1 MQVAVVAE
9 GKSDHSAWLWHDIT
23 MVITTEEV
31 SNEEAKKLMC
41 TAHQNHANFAF
52 ISKCT
57 CYTTSLIPIAQCH
70 MSDNVT
76 NDASRIFYII

>member
-57 CYTTSLIPIAQCH
+57 CYTTSLIPIAQCY

-76 NDASRIFYII
+76 NDASRIFYFN

>member
-1 MQVAVVAE
+1 MVVAE

-57 CYTTSLIPIAQCH
+57 CYTTSLDITPIAQCH
-70 MSDNVT
+70 MSYNVT
-76 NDASRIFYII
+76 NDAMPLFFFIN